1 MTVLSVEHLHFAYQ
15 DKVVLDDLTF
25 SLPKG
30 RLIGIVGPNGS
41 GKSTLLKL
49 LARQLPLQRGEIHIH
64 GQSLSRYSMKSLARQ
79 LAFLPQRPVMA
90 EGIRVEQLVQ
100 YGRHPHQGWFNQWSD
115 EDARQVSRAR
125 AAMQLDAIW
134 HRQASS
140 LSGGQ
145 AQRAWLAMILAQNT
159 DLILLDEPT
168 SALDIGHQAE
178 VMEAVHRIA
187 AEGRTVLIVIHD
199 LGIAARYC
207 DELIALAD
215 GQIQAMGRARDVMT
229 KALVDRLYQ
238 TEVDILPAP
247 GDGAPVIV
255 PRRRSLAESALP
267 ASAPLATRTPAVPEP
282 AQKDTTQ

>member
-1 MTVLSVEHLHFAYQ
+1 MTVLSARNLHFAYQ
-15 DKVVLDDLTF
+15 EKVVLDDLSF

-49 LARQLPLQRGEIHIH
+49 LARQLPLQGGEIEIQ
-64 GQSLSRYSMKSLARQ
+64 GQPLPRYSMKSLARQ

-100 YGRHPHQGWFNQWSD
+100 YGRHPHQGWFNQWSE
-115 EDARQVSRAR
+115 EDARQVARAR

-134 HRQASS
+134 QRQASS

-145 AQRAWLAMILAQNT
+145 AQRAWLGMILAQNT

-187 AEGRTVLIVIHD
+187 TEGRTVLIVIHD

-215 GQIQAMGRARDVMT
+215 GRIQAMGPARQVMT
-229 KALVDRLYQ
+229 KELVDRLYQ
-238 TEVDILPAP
+238 TEVDVLPAP

-255 PRRRSLAESALP
+255 PRRRSFSASTP
-267 ASAPLATRTPAVPEP
+267 SATRTPAVHEL
-282 AQKDTTQ
+282 AQQDTTP

>member
-1 MTVLSVEHLHFAYQ
+1 MTVLSVENLHFAYQ

-49 LARQLPLQRGEIHIH
+49 LARQLPLQRGEIHVH

-115 EDARQVSRAR
+115 EDARQVARAR

-145 AQRAWLAMILAQNT
+145 AQRAWLGMILAQNT

-238 TEVDILPAP
+238 TEVDILQAP
-247 GDGAPVIV
+247 GDAAPVIV

-267 ASAPLATRTPAVPEP
+267 ASAPSATRTPAVHEP

>member
-1 MTVLSVEHLHFAYQ
+1 MTVLQVRNLHFAYQ
-15 DKVVLDDLTF
+15 DKVVLEDLSF

-49 LARQLPLQRGEIHIH
+49 LARQLPLQGGDIEVQGE
-64 GQSLSRYSMKSLARQ
+64 SLTRFTLKRLARQ
-79 LAFLPQRPVMA
+79 MAFLPQRPVMA

-100 YGRHPHQGWFNQWSD
+100 YGRYPHQGWFNQWSE
-115 EDARQVSRAR
+115 EDAAQVEKAKV
-125 AAMQLDAIW
+125 AMQLDAIW
-134 HRQASS
+134 QQQASS

-145 AQRAWLAMILAQNT
+145 AQRAWLGMILAQNT

-187 AEGRTVLIVIHD
+187 TEGRTVLIVIHD

-215 GQIQAMGRARDVMT
+215 GRIQAMGPARQVIT
-229 KALVDRLYQ
+229 KELVDRLYQ

-255 PRRRSLAESALP
+255 PRRRPLTPSVAP
-267 ASAPLATRTPAVPEP
+267 ASKASAHHERAPQDETL
-282 AQKDTTQ
+282 